1 MTIRRDSLNRS
12 ILRVAIPALGALAID
27 PLLTLVDT
35 AFVARVG
42 VVELAALGVDTAILG
57 IAFFGFNF
65 LAYATTPLVARALA
79 RRDPEM
85 ARRFVGNALAVAI
98 GLGLLST
105 VALMLLAPWI
115 VELMGASGPVAE
127 SAVTYLRVR
136 ALATPAVLIVTTGHG
151 AFRGYQDTRTPLKVA
166 AGVNGLNLVLDPIL
180 IFGLGWGLTG
190 AGIATVVAQLVGG
203 VWFLRL
209 LRSRN
214 MVTRPSSLRSSLPT
228 LIELGRNGALITVRT
243 GMLLG
248 AFTVSAAQA
257 TRIGTV
263 EIAAHQVVMQVWL
276 LAAMVADSFAIAG
289 QAMVGEAV
297 GNRDPTRIDRISIRL
312 VGWGLL
318 VGLFLAGAL
327 LLGSSQFE
335 LLIRD
340 DAVSGLAES
349 AGEVAGWMMPIAAPL
364 FAADGIFVGLLSLGT
379 VIGSTASGAAVAV
392 GLLLFTP
399 LGETLDGIWWALGA
413 MMVMRSL
420 IFAVSYRRA
429 VRAAVTFRS

>member
-12 ILRVAIPALGALAID
+12 ILRVAIPALGTLAID

-42 VVELAALGVDTAILG
+42 VAELAALGVDTAILG

-65 LAYATTPLVARALA
+65 LAYATTPLIARALG
-79 RRDPEM
+79 RKDPEM

-115 VELMGASGPVAE
+115 VELMGASGAVAE
-127 SAVTYLRVR
+127 SAVTYFRVR

-214 MVTRPSSLRSSLPT
+214 MVTRPSGLRSSLPT

-318 VGLFLAGAL
+318 VGLFLAGIL

-364 FAADGIFVGLLSLGT
+364 FAADGIFLGLLSLGT
-379 VIGSTASGAAVAV
+379 VIGSAASGAAVAV
-392 GLLLFTP
+392 GLLLSTP

-420 IFAVSYRRA
+420 VFAVSYRRA
-429 VRAAVTFRS
+429 VRTAVTFRS